1 MKINKVNASPSFKAK
16 LSSEIQLEFYT
27 IARKTLPTSY
37 AGKKLLKN
45 IEAIYNLMPHVSLSI
60 KKLNKQN
67 NNLYGFVLNNPNTGK
82 IKEIEPFLE
91 NSKDLFNARHIDNIK
106 WALLDM
112 DRAEKGITTPHKK
125 PYMDIFS

>member
-45 IEAIYNLMPHVSLSI
+45 IEFIYNSMPHISLSI
-60 KKLNKQN
+60 EKLNKQN
-67 NNLYGFVLNNPNTGK
+67 KNLYGFVLNNPKTGK

-106 WALLDM
+106 WALLDEKN
-112 DRAEKGITTPHKK
+112 AESNVKINQK